1 MPRDPTL
8 LPPSASRERPL
19 VTVTDARD
27 AALESL
33 TNALN
38 AGGRPAPGRS
48 VERVVRKKLEATG
61 ESFDDCSVQA
71 LRGALEQT
79 ERMFGLQYLSQA
91 VQRDYR
97 ETRDLF
103 LERARSADSAA

>member
-19 VTVTDARD
+19 VPVTDARD
-27 AALESL
+27 AAVESL
-33 TNALN
+33 TSALT

-48 VERVVRKKLEATG
+48 VERVVRKKLEIIG
-61 ESFDDCSVQA
+61 QSFENCTIEA
-71 LRGALEQT
+71 LAKALT
-79 ERMFGLQYLSQA
+79 ETEKMFGLQYLSQA
-91 VQRDYR
+91 VQRNYR

-103 LERARSADSAA
+103 LQSAAADS